1 MSSFFC
7 SSKTLHSQTPIHE
20 EKKKNKV
27 IKNIPTA
34 NVVRFVSMNSDE
46 LDIFRESKTL
56 RNQGPI
62 QEQINNIPYN

>member
-1 MSSFFC
+1 M
-7 SSKTLHSQTPIHE
+7 
-20 EKKKNKV
+20 KKKKKV